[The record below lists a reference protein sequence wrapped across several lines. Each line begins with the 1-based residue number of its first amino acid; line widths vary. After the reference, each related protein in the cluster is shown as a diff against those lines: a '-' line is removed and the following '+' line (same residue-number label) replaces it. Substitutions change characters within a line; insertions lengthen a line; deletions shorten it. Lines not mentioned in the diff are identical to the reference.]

1 MVCYNRPHQS
11 KFFKDCIPQMLLGP
25 FVNALFHVFRPFQTS
40 TTERFTKMVSSVNL
54 KLLTFS
60 QKGSF
65 QKLKWVQNSSPQVDR
80 TNSNR

>member
-40 TTERFTKMVSSVNL
+40 IMERFTKMVSSVNL
-54 KLLTFS
+54 KLLTILTKRFISEAYMGAEFFS
-60 QKGSF
+60 AGG
-65 QKLKWVQNSSPQVDR
+65 
-80 TNSNR
+80 